1 MLRQFVFFFF
11 FGGGGGGG
19 EGQMRCIMGDVQ
31 VANRIFSR
39 RIYMKMLF
47 SSQRREILNLFLTTK
62 SVQCSSSHEKF
73 EVRPWSKR
81 H

>member
-1 MLRQFVFFFF
+1 
-11 FGGGGGGG
+11 
-19 EGQMRCIMGDVQ
+19 MGDVQ

-73 EVRPWSKR
+73 KFGLGLRDINEKDKKF
-81 H
+81 